1 MDTTIL
7 YRIRDWGKNYE
18 NNRTRDLKKMEFVL
32 IPNRMDGD
40 GYTALVD
47 HEQGAAHFGAWLAIA
62 QVASRCEP
70 RGTLI
75 RSNGKPHTP
84 ESLSRITRIPAALF
98 KEALVRLSGEE
109 IGWLEAIPHQSG
121 TIPQEGAGSC
131 GVYAG
136 ARALNGTEGTEGR
149 EHNAAGAAAHATD
162 SPPIEPEV
170 LPEQPEN
177 WAQFQEAVD
186 DAGMRYSEPDR
197 QAMQRQWRT
206 MPLAEQL
213 AAVHHI
219 RDSLASGAFADT
231 QYTPAAR
238 NYLREKRW
246 ERGVRERAGP
256 QTVSKNQKA
265 FQIFMAQR
273 DREAV

>member
-7 YRIRDWGKNYE
+7 YRIKDWGKNYE

-47 HEQGAAHFGAWLAIA
+47 HPEGAAHFGAWLAIA

-84 ESLSRITRIPAALF
+84 DSLSRITRLPAALF
-98 KEALVRLSGEE
+98 QAALERLSGEE
-109 IGWLEAIPHQSG
+109 IGWLEGIPHQSR
-121 TIPQEGAGSC
+121 TKPQEGAGLC
-131 GVYAG
+131 GAYAG
-136 ARALNGTEGTEGR
+136 ARALNGTERTEGNGTE
-149 EHNAAGAAAHATD
+149 HTAAATCAAD
-162 SPPIEPEV
+162 PPPIEPEV
-170 LPEQPEN
+170 LPEQPES
-177 WAQFQEAVD
+177 WQAFQEAID
-186 DAGMRYSEPDR
+186 DSGMRYSQPDL

-206 MPLAEQL
+206 MAIAEQI

-219 RDSLASGAFADT
+219 RDSLASGAFADP
-231 QYTPAAR
+231 QYVPAAK

-246 ERGVRERAGP
+246 QRGVRERAGP
-256 QTVSKNQKA
+256 KA
-265 FQIFMAQR
+265 DNRTLRALELVVAQR
-273 DREAV
+273 EREAG